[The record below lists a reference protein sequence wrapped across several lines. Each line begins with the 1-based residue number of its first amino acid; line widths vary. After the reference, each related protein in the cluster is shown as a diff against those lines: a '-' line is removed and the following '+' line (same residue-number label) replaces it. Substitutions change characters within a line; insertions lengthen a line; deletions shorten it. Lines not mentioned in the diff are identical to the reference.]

1 MNMSKLKIDVP
12 PPPFTFGDRI
22 KAVRRSWGWSQ
33 EKLAKAVMVDQASIS
48 FWERD
53 KIKPSGTGLVALAS
67 LFRTSVQAL
76 EEGTGFHPPDPPTKQ
91 ESTLASFKLPKCV
104 SLPVGE
110 KDKIIVVDLVNGS
123 FRDYSLSETM
133 MGLVE
138 GMNAHR
144 STWIVL
150 E

>member
-1 MNMSKLKIDVP
+1 MKNISNLKIDVP
-12 PPPFTFGDRI
+12 SLFSLGERI
-22 KAVRRSWGWSQ
+22 KAVRLSWGWSQ
-33 EKLAKAVMVDQASIS
+33 EQMAKSVMVDQASIS

-76 EEGTGFHPPDPPTKQ
+76 AEGTGFHPPDPPTKQ

-110 KDKIIVVDLVNGS
+110 KDKILVVDLVDGS
-123 FRDYSLSETM
+123 FRENSISETM

-138 GMNAHR
+138 GVKAQR
-144 STWIVL
+144 RAWIVL